1 MTYAPVQASCKEL
14 CKPLKRLA
22 EFFVFVYKSL
32 GQYRTEIVRQIS
44 SIIFHQIDKID
55 AGILTYFKKILAK
68 DGVQNRQAV
77 FVRGALARSKTT
89 VLETAALDILSGLV

>member
-1 MTYAPVQASCKEL
+1 MTYAPVQASRKEL

-44 SIIFHQIDKID
+44 SMIFHQIDKSD
-55 AGILTYFKKILAK
+55 AGILTYFKKILPK

-77 FVRGALARSKTT
+77 FVWGS
-89 VLETAALDILSGLV
+89 LSSFKNNGLGNCCA